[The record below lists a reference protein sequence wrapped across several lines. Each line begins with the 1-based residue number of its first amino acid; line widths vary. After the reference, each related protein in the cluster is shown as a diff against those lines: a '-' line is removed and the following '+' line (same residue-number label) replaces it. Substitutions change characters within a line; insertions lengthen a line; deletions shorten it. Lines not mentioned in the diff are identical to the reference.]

1 MTDSA
6 SSNINKDVLS
16 NAIKFEEDGRKLYL
30 ECAEK
35 TEHQWGKSLFQS
47 LADDEVKHIERLK
60 ETFSKLSISEKF
72 TEAPSP
78 LAAEK
83 QWKNIF
89 EKAKGTIDT
98 VVKASSSDIDA
109 LQLGIDFEEKGM
121 KYYSTLSEESK
132 NPLEKKF
139 YRILAQEENRHF
151 LILKDSHEM
160 LTDPASWYEKTE
172 KIGLDG
178 G

>member
-1 MTDSA
+1 MTNSA
-6 SSNINKDVLS
+6 SNDINKDVLS
-16 NAIKFEEDGRKLYL
+16 SAIKFEEDGRKLFL
-30 ECAEK
+30 ECAKK

-72 TEAPSP
+72 TESPSP

-83 QWKNIF
+83 NWKNIF
-89 EKAKGTIDT
+89 EKAKGTIDK

-121 KYYSTLSEESK
+121 KYYSKLSEESQ

-139 YRILAQEENRHF
+139 YKILAQEENRHF

>member
-1 MTDSA
+1 MTNSA
-6 SSNINKDVLS
+6 SSDINKDVLS

-47 LADDEVKHIERLK
+47 LAEDELSHITRLK
-60 ETFSKLSISEKF
+60 ETFSALSISEKF
-72 TEAPSP
+72 IAGPLP

-83 QWKNIF
+83 QCKNIF
-89 EKAKGTIDT
+89 EEAKGTIDT
-98 VVKASSSDIDA
+98 VVKASTSDIDA
-109 LQLGIDFEEKGM
+109 LKLGIDFEERGI
-121 KYYSTLSEESK
+121 KYYSTLSEESS

-139 YRILAQEENRHF
+139 YRILAQEENSHF
-151 LILKDSHEM
+151 LILKDSHEL
-160 LTDPASWYEKTE
+160 LTDPASWFEKTE